1 MTPQANTKDTE
12 LILLLGRLDGKMDT
26 VLANQTDHDT
36 RIRDLEKHRWF
47 NLGAS
52 AVVSGAMSFAIALMG
67 VLPR

>member
-36 RIRDLEKHRWF
+36 RIRDLEKNRWF
-47 NLGAS
+47 NLGIS
-52 AVVSGAMSFAIALMG
+52 AAVSGAMSFAIALMG